1 MPPDRPAG
9 RPFASRSEVIA
20 PRAMAATSQPL
31 ATQAAVEVLR
41 AGGGAVDA
49 AIAANAVLAVVE
61 PTGCG
66 PGGDLFALVWE
77 AASGRLHGYNG
88 SGRSPAGLSL
98 AHLQSLRLPRI
109 PARGPLP
116 ISVPGAVDGW
126 FALHARF
133 GRLPMTELLAPAIHY
148 AEGGFPV
155 TEVIAHTW
163 AKEATRLAD
172 QPGFAATYLPGGR
185 APKKGEVFRN
195 PGLAATLRALAQGG
209 RESFYEGEIA
219 REIGRAVQ
227 GAGGFL
233 SAADLAAH
241 RGAWVE
247 PVSVSYRGHE
257 VWELPPN
264 GQGIAALQML
274 AILDGYDLSALGFG
288 SADHLH
294 LLVEAKKLAYE
305 DRARLY
311 ADPDVAAAPVRGLVS
326 KRYAAAR
333 RKRIDLRRAA
343 LSHPP
348 GEPEALEVLEIGDT
362 VCLATG
368 DGDGNM
374 VSLLQSNFRGMG
386 SGIVPEGLGFSLQN
400 RGELFALT
408 PDHANVY
415 APGKRPF
422 HTIIPAFVTRGGRPL
437 LAFGVMGGGFQPQ
450 GHVQILLNLL
460 DFGMNYQEAG
470 DAPRALHEG
479 SSEPTGERMDDGGR
493 VYLESGFPYETLREL
508 VERGHRVGWNV
519 GDYGGYQAVA
529 RDAERRVYYGASESR
544 KDGQAAG
551 F

>member
-1 MPPDRPAG
+1 
-9 RPFASRSEVIA
+9 VIA
-20 PRAMAATSQPL
+20 PRAMVATSQPL
-31 ATQAAVEVLR
+31 ATQAALEILR

-49 AIAANAVLAVVE
+49 AIAANTVLAVVE

-66 PGGDLFALVWE
+66 PGGDLFAMVWD
-77 AASGRLHGYNG
+77 AASGRLHGFNG
-88 SGRSPAGLSL
+88 SGRSPAGLTL
-98 AHLQSLRLPRI
+98 QHLRALRLDRI

-126 FALHARF
+126 FSLHARF
-133 GRLPMTELLAPAIHY
+133 GRLPMAELLAPAIHY
-148 AEGGFPV
+148 AEQGFPV
-155 TEVIAHTW
+155 SEVIAHTW
-163 AKEATRLAD
+163 AREGEALAG
-172 QPGFAATYLPGGR
+172 QPGFAAVFLPGGR
-185 APKKGEVFRN
+185 APGKGEVFRN
-195 PGLAATLRALAQGG
+195 HALAMTLRTLAQSG
-209 RESFYEGEIA
+209 REAFYEGELARAIA
-219 REIGRAVQ
+219 GAVAA
-227 GAGGFL
+227 AGGFL

-247 PVSVSYRGHE
+247 PVGLSYRGHE

-274 AILDGYDLSALGFG
+274 AILEGYDLGALGFG

-294 LLVEAKKLAYE
+294 LLIEAKKLAYE

-311 ADPDVAAAPVRGLVS
+311 ADPDFARAPIPALVS
-326 KRYAAAR
+326 REHAAER
-333 RKRIDLRRAA
+333 RKRIDPRRAA
-343 LSHPP
+343 LAHPP
-348 GEPEALEVLEIGDT
+348 GDLEVLAVGDT

-368 DGDGNM
+368 DGEGNM

-386 SGIVPEGLGFSLQN
+386 SGVVPAGLGFSLQD
-400 RGELFALT
+400 RGELFALA
-408 PDHANVY
+408 PGHANVY

-422 HTIIPAFVTRGGRPL
+422 HTIIPAFVTRAGRPL

-450 GHVQILLNLL
+450 GHVQILANLL

-479 SSEPTGERMDDGGR
+479 SSEPTGEAMADGGE

-508 VERGHRVGWNV
+508 VLRGHRVGWKV

-529 RDAERRVYYGASESR
+529 WDGERRMYYGASESR